1 MKTSYQNR
9 EARPDNRMP
18 ARLDPT
24 PPQPVERVLV
34 QPPPE
39 SRIKC
44 PHCGAAGR
52 WSSSDNDRGTIGR
65 TGEPRRRCMG
75 CGARLAFSKDWRS
88 VRVIG

>member
-1 MKTSYQNR
+1 MKNAYQNR

-52 WSSSDNDRGTIGR
+52 LSTNKATHGTIPR
-65 TGEPRRRCMG
+65 TGENRRTCTS
-75 CGARLAFSKDWRS
+75 CGAKLAFTTDWRS